1 MSAND
6 LLERLQSGNYRTESR
21 RYASA
26 DILSAITQ
34 GAASQGMAGAAGR
47 RLGGGGSVRG
57 LGGAPNYNTGP
68 IRGRVPRPKHLRP
81 HAPIVSI
88 KDFQGH
94 TVQVNKSVAKNFRG
108 FLRALKRRGYK
119 INSIGG
125 YADRNI
131 AGTSTPS
138 LHSYG
143 FAIDIN
149 PQANPV
155 TYGRRKTN
163 MPRGVGRM
171 ARRFGLEWGGNWNG
185 SKKDTMHFSVPFRG
199 TK

>member
-1 MSAND
+1 MSADD
-6 LLERLQSGNYRTESR
+6 LLERLQSGNYRTKSR
-21 RYASA
+21 RFASA

-34 GAASQGMAGAAGR
+34 GAASGGMAGAAGR
-47 RLGGGGSVRG
+47 RLGGGSVRG
-57 LGGAPNYNTGP
+57 LGGAPNYG
-68 IRGRVPRPKHLRP
+68 GGAVGSRVRRPKNLRP

-94 TVQVNKSVAKNFRG
+94 TVQVNRQVADNFRG

-119 INSIGG
+119 IHSIGG

-149 PQANPV
+149 PSANPV